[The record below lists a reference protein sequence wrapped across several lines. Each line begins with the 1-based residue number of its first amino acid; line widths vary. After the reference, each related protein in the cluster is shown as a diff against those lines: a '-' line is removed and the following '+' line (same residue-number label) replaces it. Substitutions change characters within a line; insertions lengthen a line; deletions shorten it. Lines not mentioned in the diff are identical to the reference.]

1 MINIIVYCTP
11 YGQYDKIN
19 IFKIKIKLT
28 GISCLLHRFIKSL
41 YKTEYTLLVLN
52 PSPTSLTNPLCFV
65 QNTACLEQF
74 ERLKT
79 LGTGSFGRVMLVRHR
94 ETGQH
99 YAMKILNKQ
108 KVSLGQWSGG
118 SQWGGGS

>member
-1 MINIIVYCTP
+1 MCISLCLFVFVSIIT
-11 YGQYDKIN
+11 
-19 IFKIKIKLT
+19 IFKLYVEHIKGVNQNMCQICPSKNDIIKIPPPFT
-28 GISCLLHRFIKSL
+28 NVNQACLYLS
-41 YKTEYTLLVLN
+41 
-52 PSPTSLTNPLCFV
+52 V

-79 LGTGSFGRVMLVRHR
+79 LGTGSFGRVMLVKHR

-108 KVSLGQWSGG
+108 KVCPVL
-118 SQWGGGS
+118 

>member
-1 MINIIVYCTP
+1 MYKHVP
-11 YGQYDKIN
+11 LSP
-19 IFKIKIKLT
+19 KL
-28 GISCLLHRFIKSL
+28 SKLFF
-41 YKTEYTLLVLN
+41 VL
-52 PSPTSLTNPLCFV
+52 SV

-79 LGTGSFGRVMLVRHR
+79 LGTGSFGRVMLVKHR

-108 KVSLGQWSGG
+108 KVCLGHNQM
-118 SQWGGGS
+118 GGGIFLGGVCPSER